1 MGRAVD
7 KVGAYIL
14 RENTKDHDQLLIFA
28 HKNHPEA
35 PVQIP
40 GGTIEAKETPREA
53 VIREVRE
60 ETGLEEFEI
69 KTKLGTATYFKES
82 TKQEIK
88 RHFYLIRVTE
98 MTEDSWEHRV
108 NGSGED
114 KGFIFSFRWVGPKN
128 ALLIYDEFHK
138 FLTPE
143 YLPTLFPGIE

>member
-1 MGRAVD
+1 MVKAIE

-14 RENTKDHDQLLIFA
+14 RESSKNHDQLLIFA

-40 GGTIEAKETPREA
+40 GGTIESGETPREA

-69 KTKLGTATYFKES
+69 KTKLGTATYFKEA

-88 RHFYLIRVTE
+88 RHFYLIRVAE
-98 MTEDSWEHRV
+98 MTKDNWKHRV

-114 KGFIFSFRWVGPKN
+114 KGLIFCFRWVGPQE
-128 ALLIYDEFHK
+128 ALVVHDEFHR
-138 FLTPE
+138 FLTSK
-143 YLPTLFPGIE
+143 YMPTLFKE